1 MPHPPIGLFAAVMGL
16 VGLGLAGRA
25 AAPLFPGVFRAPAY
39 FTELWVALGL
49 LAFAALVVLYARKI
63 ALEPQ
68 AVRAELTE
76 PAKLGFA
83 GAPGV
88 AASLVAAGLAPYSP
102 GVAGTL
108 WWIALALN
116 AAILVRGLARLAQL
130 GFRTRELHPGWIVV
144 CMGGIVLPTGG
155 IALGYREAA
164 QWAFC
169 VGAAAGLLLVVPL
182 LRAAPL
188 PERIRPTWFI
198 LLAPPSLLY
207 LNGSALFNEA
217 LFEAFFFLAIAVLA
231 ALLFYARSLHRW
243 GFGPAWWSITFP
255 LDAFALAATRY
266 ARDHGGPWKALA
278 GFAVVLAT
286 LAVAWMVL
294 RTIIE
299 VVRERADARRNANAR
314 VQ

>member
-88 AASLVAAGLAPYSP
+88 AASLVAAALAPYSP
-102 GVAGTL
+102 SSAGTL

-116 AAILVRGLARLAQL
+116 AAILVRGLTRLAQL
-130 GFRTRELHPGWIVV
+130 GLRTRELHPGWIVV
-144 CMGGIVLPTGG
+144 CMGGIVLPAGG
-155 IALGYREAA
+155 IALGYRDAA
-164 QWAFC
+164 QWAFWI
-169 VGAAAGLLLVVPL
+169 GAAAGLLLVAPL

-188 PERIRPTWFI
+188 PGPIRPTWFI
-198 LLAPPSLLY
+198 VLAPPSLLY

-217 LFEAFFFLAIAVLA
+217 LFEAFFFVAIAVLA

-266 ARDHGGPWKALA
+266 ARDHGGPWKVLA

-294 RTIIE
+294 RTLIGA
-299 VVRERADARRNANAR
+299 VRKNAGTRRDANAR